1 MYRNVRF
8 GGVSQILNCLPPL
21 AVPTPQHKELVR
33 KFGVNIATPTTD
45 GPIPVKK
52 IQKLENLQS
61 TVLFS
66 PGGRYSAHHRLTG
79 RDILCPKGIW
89 WELWHILILG
99 QTCCTLGLHIH
110 VAGGVLFRKQSKQLC
125 SSSILLRT
133 CSINK
138 NFIQTNS
145 YLWWI
150 VETTQLKDHFP
161 SFRSKNPPNNCW
173 NQHLGP
179 TCSWKKYNWSRTSI
193 NLDSTP
199 SSLNLLGLSL
209 RTWNPW

>member
-45 GPIPVKK
+45 GPIPV
-52 IQKLENLQS
+52 QKYKNLRTC
-61 TVLFS
+61 TVLYYFHLVVAIPHITGSQGEIFCVQKASDGNCGIFS
-66 PGGRYSAHHRLTG
+66 FRP
-79 RDILCPKGIW
+79 DM
-89 WELWHILILG
+89 
-99 QTCCTLGLHIH
+99 LHFGDSTFMLQ
-110 VAGGVLFRKQSKQLC
+110 VVLFRKQSKQLC

-138 NFIQTNS
+138 NFIQTDS

-150 VETTQLKDHFP
+150 VETTQLKDHSP

-173 NQHLGP
+173 NQHLHVHE
-179 TCSWKKYNWSRTSI
+179 RSI
-193 NLDSTP
+193 IK
-199 SSLNLLGLSL
+199 
-209 RTWNPW
+209 